1 VQRSILSGRCA
12 LLPPRFRLR
21 SLTFRRA
28 RTEGDCIPRGL
39 LFRSLI
45 LLTALSTATGAQ
57 TRVWVQHGPGPS
69 KQGQVEGITDKE
81 IVGAI
86 NTIAPHPTDANTL
99 YAGAVNG
106 GIWRTTNAL
115 AASPTW
121 VNQLG
126 GSGSLAIG
134 AMEFDPTDATNQTLV
149 AGTGRFSS
157 FYSLG
162 GDRAGL
168 WRTTNGGTN
177 WTLIAGAAAGL
188 NINGVAPRGA
198 TIVVAA
204 NTADVLANRGVWRTT
219 NTGSAWTQ
227 ISGAA
232 GTGLPTGVAY
242 DLASDP
248 SNNARLF
255 TNAGTNGIYRTAD
268 TGATWTK
275 VSNAAMD
282 ALIGAASRVEIT
294 VGLSNNV
301 FVAIVGG
308 GRLSGLFRSGDG
320 GGTWTSLDLPITT
333 ESGVAVGI
341 HPGAQGSTHLSIAA
355 DRTNAN
361 IVYIGGDRQPFLNEF
376 TTGLCPCFPNS
387 IGANDY
393 SGRLFR
399 VDASMATGSQ
409 ATHITHTNTTGGS
422 SPHADSRDMA
432 IDASGSLLE
441 SDDGGVYRRTT
452 PLLNTG
458 DWFSANGDIK
468 VNEQHDAAWDS
479 NSKVAL
485 GGAQDNGIPLQQLP
499 GNTRWQQ
506 LTTGDGGDVGID
518 DRGTPL
524 TSLRYS
530 SYQNF
535 LGFARRTY
543 NTANALIA
551 AAAPAL
557 TVVAPGNS
565 LVAQFVTP
573 LAVNAIAPTRLII
586 GGGNSVYETTDQGA
600 TITEIGV
607 GFVVNSQGADP
618 IAYGGFG
625 NADMLYVGVG
635 DRVRVRNA
643 APPATLNVAT
653 TYPGTGTGRLVRGIV
668 MDPANANIAYVID
681 ATNVYRTPDAGA
693 TWTNVTGN
701 LATLNPGTILSVA
714 YSNANATGT
723 LIVGTAVG
731 AFSADGPGFNIW
743 SALGVGLPRVPIY
756 DLEFDPVDS
765 LVTAGTLGRGSWT
778 VNMGVRPPTD
788 VALVLDLS
796 GSMQD
801 PACATCTPKLAVL
814 KDAVELF
821 VQLWTTLTAQ
831 NDRIGVNYFRTN
843 ISEFA
848 VGPDVLVPVQPNA
861 AAIIADVRG
870 QTTTWA
876 SMTAM
881 GGGIQTAVNR
891 LTDATRPRHIVV
903 FTDGMQNVNPMVN
916 TTTFVID
923 NEPGR
928 PASGVSPTS
937 PATDLNAALGR
948 KVSTIGVGATSAF
961 VSLLSSIATETGG
974 VFKLT
979 TAPDADLRRFYVEQL
994 VDVLRDF
1001 SPQLVAYRYGT
1012 MSGDVATETFTAN
1025 ASARKVILKLSWQRQ
1040 QRLSFRVEKDGVD
1053 VTGNGQMI
1061 NGPFYQIFSIE
1072 VPATVGGANITAGG
1086 DWLMR
1091 ISGTRGGY
1099 EAAAIVDEED
1109 FKYQV
1114 SMGPGR
1120 MLAGQPLQLTARLK
1134 FANVPVIDARVTA
1147 RLLRPK
1153 QGWGTLLS
1161 KSKTP
1166 GTPSGFQQ
1174 EPLASAAQRK
1184 LALLLRDDAFYK
1196 AMQPTGEMINLTN
1209 NADGTYTANVT
1220 NTGISGAY
1228 TVVFQIQGTRA
1239 DIGTYSRT
1247 ESQSRWIRFGR
1258 AVLATSDLRATPAG
1272 TSGGNRR
1279 YLLHVKPVDA
1289 FGNYLGPG
1297 YASAIRIQVG
1307 GATLADTLSDQLD
1320 GSYTVGLGVSAGN
1333 PDPVVTVLVFD
1344 EPLFVGPLSRMSSSE
1359 SAQFAL
1365 SLHTG
1370 VGIPLGTF
1378 DDGFDPGFLAE
1389 ADVEYRFNPRVSL
1402 EAVLGRYAFDPGHN
1416 VQGAT
1421 LYLKGYTSPA
1431 TLRWYAAAG
1440 AGGYRPKSA
1449 DAVFGASIGTGLNLR
1464 LSRKVEGELGGA
1476 YFRLFSAG
1484 DDVSFLGLKAGLKLA
1499 F

>member
-1 VQRSILSGRCA
+1 MPRRLVCLSFILI
-12 LLPPRFRLR
+12 
-21 SLTFRRA
+21 TV
-28 RTEGDCIPRGL
+28 
-39 LFRSLI
+39 
-45 LLTALSTATGAQ
+45 LSTTTTAQ

-86 NTIAPHPTDANTL
+86 NTIAAHPTDANTL
-99 YAGAVNG
+99 YIGAVNG
-106 GIWRTTNAL
+106 GIWKTTNAL

-121 VNQLG
+121 INQLG
-126 GSGSLAIG
+126 SSGSLAIG
-134 AMEFDPTDATNQTLV
+134 AMELDPMDATNQTLV

-157 FYSLG
+157 FYGLG

-177 WTLIAGAAAGL
+177 WTQIGGAAAGL

-204 NTADVLANRGVWRTT
+204 NAADVFANRGVWRTT
-219 NTGSAWTQ
+219 NTGGVWTQ
-227 ISGAA
+227 ISGGAA
-232 GTGLPTGVAY
+232 TALPTGSAY

-248 SNNARLF
+248 ANNARLF
-255 TNAGTNGIYRTAD
+255 TNAGTNGIYRSDD

-282 ALIGAASRVEIT
+282 ALIGAASRIEIS
-294 VGLSNNV
+294 VGTSNNV

-320 GGTWTSLDLPITT
+320 GGTWTSLDLPTTT

-341 HPGAQGSTHLSIAA
+341 HPGAQGGTHLSIVA
-355 DRTNAN
+355 DRTNSN

-376 TTGLCPCFPNS
+376 TTGTCPCFPNS

-399 VDASMATGSQ
+399 VNATLAAGSQ
-409 ATHITHTNTTGGS
+409 ATHITHTNTTGAS

-432 IDASGSLLE
+432 IDASGNLLE

-479 NSKVAL
+479 NSKVSL

-506 LTTGDGGDVGID
+506 LSTGDGGDVGID

-535 LGFARRTY
+535 AGFVRRTY
-543 NTANALIA
+543 NTTNTLTAFAV
-551 AAAPAL
+551 PAL
-557 TVVAPGNS
+557 TVVAPGNN
-565 LVAQFVTP
+565 LVPQFVTP
-573 LAVNAIAPTRLII
+573 LAVNAITPTRLII

-607 GFVVNSQGADP
+607 GFAVNSQGADP

-625 NADMLYVGVG
+625 NADMLYIGVG
-635 DRVRVRNA
+635 DRVRIRNA
-643 APPATLNVAT
+643 AAPAALNASA
-653 TYPGTGTGRLVRGIV
+653 TYPGNGTGRIVRGIV
-668 MDPANANIAYVID
+668 MDPGNPGIAYVID
-681 ATNVYRTPDAGA
+681 ATNVYRTPDAGG

-701 LATLNPGTILSVA
+701 LAALNPGTILSVA
-714 YSNANATGT
+714 YSNANAAGT
-723 LIVGTAVG
+723 LIVGTAASV
-731 AFSADGPGFNIW
+731 FSADGPAFNVW
-743 SALGVGLPRVPIY
+743 SALGVGLPRVGIY

-765 LVTAGTLGRGSWT
+765 LLIAGTLGRGSWT

-801 PACATCTPKLAVL
+801 PACATCAPKLDVL

-821 VQLWTTLTAQ
+821 VQLWTTVTAQ
-831 NDRIGVNYFRTN
+831 SDRIAVNYFRTN
-843 ISEFA
+843 ISEFT

-876 SMTAM
+876 NMTAM

-891 LTDATRPRHIVV
+891 LTDATRPRHMIV

-916 TTTFVID
+916 TTTFVIA
-923 NEPGR
+923 NEAGR

-937 PATDLNAALGR
+937 PATDLNSALGR
-948 KVSTIGVGATSAF
+948 KASTIGVGATPAF

-974 VFKLT
+974 LFKLT
-979 TAPDADLRRFYVEQL
+979 TAPDVDLRRFYIEEL
-994 VDVLRDF
+994 IDVLRNF
-1001 SPQLVAYRYGT
+1001 SPQLVGYRYGT
-1012 MSGDVATETFTAN
+1012 MASDAATETFTAN
-1025 ASARKVILKLSWQRQ
+1025 ASARKVILKLSWQRPQ
-1040 QRLSFRVEKDGVD
+1040 QFKFRVEKDGID
-1053 VTGNGQMI
+1053 VTANGKMI

-1072 VPATVGGANITAGG
+1072 VPATVGGQSVAAGG
-1086 DWLMR
+1086 DWQMR
-1091 ISGTRGGY
+1091 ISGRPGATY
-1099 EAAAIVDEED
+1099 EAAAIVDEEE

-1114 SMGPGR
+1114 SMGPGNL
-1120 MLAGQPLQLTARLK
+1120 LAGQPLRLSARLK
-1134 FANVPVIDARVTA
+1134 FANLPVTDAQVTA

-1161 KSKTP
+1161 KTRTP
-1166 GTPSGFQQ
+1166 AAPSGIQQ
-1174 EPLASAAQRK
+1174 EPLANAAQRK
-1184 LALLLRDDAFYK
+1184 LALLLRDNAFYQ
-1196 AMQPTGEMINLTN
+1196 ALQPVGEAVSFTN
-1209 NADGTYTANVT
+1209 NGDGTYTANVT

-1228 TVVFQIQGTRA
+1228 TVIFQINGTRA
-1239 DIGTYSRT
+1239 DIGTYRRT
-1247 ESQSRWIRFGR
+1247 ETHSRWIRFGR
-1258 AVLATSDLRATPAG
+1258 ATRAASGLRVTRVGTTAG
-1272 TSGGNRR
+1272 VTR
-1279 YLLHVKPVDA
+1279 YILSVRPVDA
-1289 FGNYLGPG
+1289 FGNYLGPD
-1297 YASAIRIQVG
+1297 YAGAIKVLVSG
-1307 GATLADTLSDQLD
+1307 GTVADSLDDQLD
-1320 GSYTVGLGVSAGN
+1320 GSYNIGLNAPTAN
-1333 PDPVVTVLVFD
+1333 ADPVVTVLVFD
-1344 EPLFVGPLSRMSSSE
+1344 ERLFEGPISRISSGTPGGRTPL
-1359 SAQFAL
+1359 AL
-1365 SLHTG
+1365 SLHAG
-1370 VGIPLGTF
+1370 VAVPLGAF
-1378 DDGFDPGFLAE
+1378 GDSLDPGFLAE
-1389 ADVEYRFNPRVSL
+1389 VNIEYRFNSRGSL
-1402 EAVLGRYAFDPGHN
+1402 ETVLGRYAFDPSHN

-1440 AGGYRPKSA
+1440 AGGYKPKNRDS
-1449 DAVFGASIGTGLNLR
+1449 VFGVSAGTGLNLR
-1464 LSRKVEGELGGA
+1464 LTRNVEGELGGA
-1476 YFRLFSAG
+1476 YFRLFNAG
-1484 DDVSFLGLKAGLKLA
+1484 DDSSFLGLKAGLKLA